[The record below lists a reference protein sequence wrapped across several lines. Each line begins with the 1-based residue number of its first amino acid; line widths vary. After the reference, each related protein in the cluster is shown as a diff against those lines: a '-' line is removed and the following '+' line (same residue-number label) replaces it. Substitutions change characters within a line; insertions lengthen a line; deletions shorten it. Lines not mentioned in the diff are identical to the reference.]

1 MADNPS
7 SRSVSSRGQAG
18 ERLVGRE
25 RETAELRRAVDLAF
39 GGHGSVVLVAGEP
52 GIGKTSV
59 ARTVCEEAEARGAV
73 TAWGVGWS
81 GGAAP
86 AYWPWVQVVRGLLR
100 SAGGSRL
107 LADLGPQAVWLA
119 EIVPDLRSELPTLPE
134 AVSSTADEGRF
145 RVYDALSELLRR
157 CAAEAPLVVVLD
169 DLHWADEASLHT
181 LAFVA
186 RSLQDAGVLLLGT
199 YRDTELTG
207 EERGAS
213 VLAELLGWSS
223 RIPLRGLETDGVRR
237 LIENLSAEEVPD
249 PLVQHLHAV
258 TGGNPLFVGELV
270 TLLEAEGRLT
280 SDLRVSELPLPEGVR
295 EAISQRFTPLPPK
308 ATEALSVASVIG
320 NRFSVDTLSLAAD
333 IPRDE
338 LLGLLDVSVQIGL
351 LHPVADAVGQ
361 YAFSHPLVQATLY
374 EGLPSSRR
382 IALHHAVG
390 EALEAVAGDRPEAR
404 LTELAHHF
412 LEAAPASGPERGVAY
427 AWRAGDRAMAQFA
440 YDEAANLF
448 ARALAALASP
458 GDPATLPFLQALGEA
473 QTRAGDTAAARRT
486 LVEAADVARRHD
498 DARGLARATVS
509 CGIWGLS
516 FGVDDELVRLA
527 EEAVERL
534 QGEHVDGLL
543 PRVQG
548 LLAAAL
554 YWSPERERAQRLSDD
569 AVALAREQ
577 HAAADDRASG
587 ETLAYVLGRAL
598 LVGWGPH
605 SAERQLNDSLELLE
619 LSHALDDSEIEL
631 MVRNW
636 RISVLLESGDV
647 AAVDQ
652 EIARVRHMANT
663 LRQPR
668 AMAFLPLHNG
678 MRAVMDGRFDDAESA
693 IADSAEIGRR
703 VRGSVSELAA
713 TAQLVI
719 IRLLQ
724 GRLPEIEAPLSAMSN
739 AHPEMV
745 ALRCAL
751 SVLLVQADRLA
762 EAGRELER
770 LTEGGLD
777 GLPPDNTHIVM
788 LALLGETA
796 AELGDG
802 ARAQMLYDW
811 LEPYSGRWVV
821 SPGAAV
827 MWPVDRSLGRLA
839 GVLGHTEDAF
849 AHLSAAGS
857 QAERAGSLPS
867 LALCA
872 VDEARLVA
880 TAAAPSEASDRVAR
894 LADRAHALGSRLG
907 MRGVES
913 EAARFR
919 EAQAP
924 SVSAPARSE
933 AKRSAGA
940 LQREGDV
947 WTLTLDDRV
956 VRLKDAKGLRHLA
969 LLLASPGVGF
979 HALEIVAAGEGNAAS
994 ADRAASAAASALSV
1008 RSGGQSGL
1016 GALLDP
1022 QAKAAYRERL
1032 ADLQETIDEAETM
1045 NDPERAALAR
1055 EELDG
1060 IAQELAGAIGLGGRD
1075 RPAGSDAERA
1085 RVNATRAIRATLR
1098 RLEEHDPR
1106 LGRLLARS
1114 IRTGTVCIY
1123 EPDPDHPI
1131 VWTVEA

>member
-7 SRSVSSRGQAG
+7 PRSVSSRGQAG

-25 RETAELRRAVDLAF
+25 RETAELLRAVDLAF
-39 GGHGSVVLVAGEP
+39 AGRGSVVLVAGEP

-59 ARTVCEEAEARGAV
+59 ARALCDEAEARGAV
-73 TAWGVGWS
+73 TAWGVAWS

-119 EIVPDLRSELPTLPE
+119 EIVPDLRSELPAAPE
-134 AVSSTADEGRF
+134 AAPSTADEGRF

-157 CAAEAPLVVVLD
+157 SAAEAPLVVVLD

-199 YRDTELTG
+199 YRDTEPTT
-207 EERGAS
+207 EERGGS

-249 PLVQHLHAV
+249 LLAEHLHAV
-258 TGGNPLFVGELV
+258 TGGNPLFVAELV

-280 SDLRVSELPLPEGVR
+280 GDLAVSELPLPEGVR
-295 EAISQRFTPLPPK
+295 EAIAQRFAPLPSQ
-308 ATEALSVASVIG
+308 ATEALSIASVIG
-320 NRFSVDTLSLAAD
+320 NRFSVATLSLAAD

-338 LLGLLDVSVQIGL
+338 LLELLDASVQIGL
-351 LHPVADAVGQ
+351 LHPVADAVEQ

-374 EGLPSSRR
+374 EGLASSRR

-390 EALEAVAGDRPEAR
+390 EALEEVGDRPEAR

-427 AWRAGDRAMAQFA
+427 ARRAGDRAMAQFA

-448 ARALAALASP
+448 ARALAALEGP
-458 GDPATLPFLQALGEA
+458 GGPATLPFLQALGEA

-498 DARGLARATVS
+498 DARGLARATLS
-509 CGIWGLS
+509 CGIWALS
-516 FGVDDELVRLA
+516 FGVDEELVRLA

-534 QGEHVDGLL
+534 QGEAVDGLL

-554 YWSPERERAQRLSDD
+554 YWSTERERAQRLSDD

-598 LVGWGPH
+598 LVGWGPD
-605 SAERQLNDSLELLE
+605 SALRQLDDSLELLE

-652 EIARVRHMANT
+652 EIARVTHMANE

-668 AMAFLPLHNG
+668 AMVFLPLHNG

-693 IADSAEIGRR
+693 IAESAEIGRR

-724 GRLPEIEAPLSAMSN
+724 GRLPEIAAPLGAMSN

-770 LTEGGLD
+770 LTERGLD
-777 GLPPDNTHIVM
+777 GLPPDNTHVVM

-802 ARAQMLYDW
+802 ARSQMLYDW

-839 GVLGHTEDAF
+839 SVLGQTEDAF
-849 AHLSAAGS
+849 AHLSAARS

-872 VDEARLVA
+872 LDETRLVA
-880 TAAAPSEASDRVAR
+880 TAAAPPEDADRVAR

-907 MRGVES
+907 MRRVES
-913 EAARFR
+913 EAARLR

-924 SVSAPARSE
+924 SVAAPARSE
-933 AKRSAGA
+933 AERSAGA

-947 WTLTLDDRV
+947 WTLTFDDRA

-979 HALEIVAAGEGNAAS
+979 HALEIVAAGEGHAAS
-994 ADRAASAAASALSV
+994 ADSAASAVASELSV

-1032 ADLQETIDEAETM
+1032 EDLQETIDEAETM

-1055 EELDG
+1055 TELDE

-1098 RLEEHDPR
+1098 RVEEHDPR

-1131 VWTVEA
+1131 VWTVET